1 MITLENINV
10 RPNLKSAFSYRQ
22 IGSLTREVEPIDVS
36 ASVESVMDFFQ
47 NNPTHTALPIERNG
61 ALLGILGRSDIERLS
76 ESAWARFWQKEL
88 DAYIQAPLV
97 SLRADDYIEKNV
109 ERVLELNTEKGARHF
124 AVFYRKSFFGIVDL
138 QDMLARITE
147 MRAQEMEKAR
157 QVQKNLLESSNCP
170 KDGRYSLIA
179 WNRMASEVGGDFY
192 KDFCLDGGSR
202 RVIGCF
208 DVSGKN
214 LAASLSTMAVGAF
227 FSALKHFD
235 LGGKF
240 GQELTR
246 RLDGFV
252 DDLTP
257 PDTFITAALLYVDL
271 GEGTLTIQN
280 CGHTPIYLFIPGEDR
295 RVVGKT
301 MPANM
306 APLGMGVVS
315 SEENTAY
322 RVPISRGLRVV
333 SYTDGLTDMV
343 DPDGERYGDD
353 RARDLIAGTYG
364 KSEAETR
371 AAFSKAIDGWGSD
384 ALQADDITILDLRF
398 L

>member
-1 MITLENINV
+1 
-10 RPNLKSAFSYRQ
+10 
-22 IGSLTREVEPIDVS
+22 
-36 ASVESVMDFFQ
+36 
-47 NNPTHTALPIERNG
+47 
-61 ALLGILGRSDIERLS
+61 
-76 ESAWARFWQKEL
+76 
-88 DAYIQAPLV
+88 
-97 SLRADDYIEKNV
+97 
-109 ERVLELNTEKGARHF
+109 
-124 AVFYRKSFFGIVDL
+124 
-138 QDMLARITE
+138 
-147 MRAQEMEKAR
+147 
-157 QVQKNLLESSNCP
+157 
-170 KDGRYSLIA
+170 
-179 WNRMASEVGGDFY
+179 
-192 KDFCLDGGSR
+192 
-202 RVIGCF
+202 
-208 DVSGKN
+208 
-214 LAASLSTMAVGAF
+214 MAVGLLLCTQ
-227 FSALKHFD
+227 ALRPRR
-235 LGGKF
+235 KF

-252 DDLTP
+252 ETYASRSI
-257 PDTFITAALLYVDL
+257 ITAALLYVDL

-371 AAFSKAIDGWGSD
+371 AAFSKAIDGWVSD
-384 ALQADDITILDLRF
+384 ALQADDITISISASCSAEGPACAIVVSWRQIPVC
-398 L
+398 